1 MGHLRY
7 IVRRVGF
14 LLITLVLS
22 TVVTFA
28 LTKLTPGDPV
38 LVHLG
43 QTAMSDPEIVAAA
56 REKYGLDKP
65 VLQQYWVY
73 LTHLLKGDLGTSI
86 RTRTP
91 VAAELMRFFPAS
103 VELAT
108 GAVAVAVLLGLLLGV
123 TSAYWRRGWVDDAAR
138 VVAVLGVSVPNYWLA
153 LLALYVFYFQLGWT
167 AGPGRLGFGV
177 AAPDGTGLLLLDA
190 VLHRDWELLR
200 SAASHLV
207 LPVSVLS
214 LYALGVIT
222 RTMRSSLV
230 EVLQQQYVRT
240 ARAKGLS
247 ERRVV
252 LKHGVRNAILPVLTV
267 VGLTYGDLLGGTVL
281 VETIFSWPG
290 IGRYAYLS
298 VTNLDF
304 PAIMGTTL
312 LITATYA
319 VINFA
324 VDLIYMFVDPRI
336 RYG

>member
-1 MGHLRY
+1 MGHWQYVLR
-7 IVRRVGF
+7 RLGF
-14 LLITLVLS
+14 LLITLLLT
-22 TVVTFA
+22 TVVTFT

-43 QTAMSDPEIVAAA
+43 QSAMSNPEIVAAA

-65 VLQQYWVY
+65 LLQQYWLY
-73 LTHLLKGDLGTSI
+73 LGHLLRGDLGTSI

-91 VAAELMRFFPAS
+91 VASELLRFFPAS

-108 GAVAVAVLLGLLLGV
+108 GAIVVAVVAGLSLGIA
-123 TSAYWRRGWVDDAAR
+123 SAYWRQSWLDDAAR
-138 VVAVLGVSVPNYWLA
+138 ALAVLGVSVPNYWLA

-167 AGPGRLGFGV
+167 AGPGRLGVGV
-177 AAPDGTGLLLLDA
+177 SAPPGTGLLLLDA
-190 VLHRDWELLR
+190 ILYRDWALFRL
-200 SAASHLV
+200 AASHLL

-222 RTMRSSLV
+222 RTMRASLV
-230 EVLQQQYVRT
+230 EVLQQQYIRT

-247 ERRVV
+247 EWAVV
-252 LKHGVRNAILPVLTV
+252 TKHGVRNAILPVLTV
-267 VGLTYGDLLGGTVL
+267 IGLSYGDLLGGTVL

-312 LITATYA
+312 LITTTYA
-319 VINFA
+319 LINFI
-324 VDLIYMFVDPRI
+324 VDILYAFIDPRI